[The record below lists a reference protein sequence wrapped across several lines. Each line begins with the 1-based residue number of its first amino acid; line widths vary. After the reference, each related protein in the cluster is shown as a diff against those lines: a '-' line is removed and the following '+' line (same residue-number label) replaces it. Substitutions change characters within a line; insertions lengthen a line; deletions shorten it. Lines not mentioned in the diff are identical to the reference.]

1 MLPRGVKGRVGVA
14 RGRRGEWGVI
24 AWQVNGCVAVTT
36 EASAHIQY
44 ALYIYIYIGIYKS
57 IHGMHNFTGICTHA
71 RGRSICPFLSVESH

>member
-44 ALYIYIYIGIYKS
+44 AVYRHL
-57 IHGMHNFTGICTHA
+57 
-71 RGRSICPFLSVESH
+71 